1 MTNPWIPVSERLPE
15 KGKEVL
21 IYIDQFPYLATY
33 EDGVWET
40 ENFTVDP
47 ENEPM
52 AWFELPEPCE
62 HH

>member
-1 MTNPWIPVSERLPE
+1 MTNPWILVSERLPE
-15 KGKEVL
+15 EGKEVL

-47 ENEPM
+47 ENEPT
-52 AWFELPEPCE
+52 AWFELPEPME
-62 HH
+62 DE